1 MAVGLPWGVD
11 LTIEDLE
18 EMPEDGHRYE
28 LVDGMLL
35 VTPAPGAG
43 HQSCVVVLAATLLS
57 AAGPDDVVL
66 VAPFDYVVD
75 AQTVFQTDLLVVAR
89 ADVGT
94 RRLERTPRLVV
105 EIQSPST
112 RLTDLTLKRAAYE
125 AAGVDTYWLVDPT
138 KPELTVLRL
147 AGGVYVETDRV
158 GGDDPYVADYPFAV
172 TVVPRTLLRGLT
184 P

>member
-1 MAVGLPWGVD
+1 MAVALRWGVALTVDD
-11 LTIEDLE
+11 LDDV
-18 EMPEDGHRYE
+18 PEDGHRYE

-43 HQSCVVVLAATLLS
+43 HQTCSAVLTALLLA
-57 AAGPDDVVL
+57 AAGPDDLVL
-66 VAPFDYVVD
+66 AAPFDYVTGT
-75 AQTVFQTDLLVVAR
+75 QTLFQPDLLVAAR

-94 RRLERTPRLVV
+94 QRLERTPRLIV

-125 AAGVDTYWLVDPT
+125 AAGVEAYWLVDPT

-147 AGGVYVETDRV
+147 VDGVYVEAARV
-158 GGDDPYVADYPFAV
+158 VGDEAYVGDFPFAL
-172 TVVPRTLLRGLT
+172 TVVPSTLLRGLT